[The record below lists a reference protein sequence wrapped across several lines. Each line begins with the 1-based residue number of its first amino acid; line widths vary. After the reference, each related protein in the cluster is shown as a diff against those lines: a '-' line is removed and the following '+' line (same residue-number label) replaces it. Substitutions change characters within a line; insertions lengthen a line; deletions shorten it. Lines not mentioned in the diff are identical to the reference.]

1 MPSAVRRPAN
11 LSLDSGLLSEARELN
26 INISRAAEE
35 GVARAVRAEKERL
48 WRIENAEAIKAA
60 NEYVEKHGLPL
71 ARFRQF

>member
-35 GVARAVRAEKERL
+35 GVTRAVRAEKERL

>member
-60 NEYVEKHGLPL
+60 NEYFEKHGLPL